1 MTVLRVQFRF
11 AGRKRPAI
19 RGPMAG
25 TRSFRYN
32 SDVSDFPVSPTSIVS
47 AIVMNK
53 ELTDRAKA
61 IRQRVTLLR
70 DSL

>member
-1 MTVLRVQFRF
+1 
-11 AGRKRPAI
+11 
-19 RGPMAG
+19 MAG